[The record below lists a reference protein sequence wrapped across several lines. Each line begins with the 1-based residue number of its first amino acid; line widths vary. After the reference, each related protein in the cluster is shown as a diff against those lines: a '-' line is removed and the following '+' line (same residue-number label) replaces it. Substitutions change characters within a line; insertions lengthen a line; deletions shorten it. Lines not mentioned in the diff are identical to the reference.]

1 MRIPFARALVFATAT
16 VLTLGVAQAAEPA
29 MVGKTDKG
37 PALVD
42 SKGMTLYT
50 YDKDSEGKSVCY
62 DKCAVNW
69 PPLMAPAGAKAEGKY
84 SVVPRT
90 DGSHQWAYN
99 GMPLYTWI
107 KDAKPGDATGDGVG
121 GVWTLAKP

>member
-1 MRIPFARALVFATAT
+1 LVFATAT

-50 YDKDSEGKSVCY
+50 FDKDSEGKSVCY
-62 DKCAVNW
+62 DKCAANW
-69 PPLMAPAGAKAEGKY
+69 PPLTAPAGAKADGKY
-84 SVVPRT
+84 SVIDRT
-90 DGSHQWAYN
+90 DGTKQWAYN
-99 GMPLYTWI
+99 GQPLYTWV

-121 GVWTLAKP
+121 GVWYLAKP

>member
-50 YDKDSEGKSVCY
+50 FDKDSEGKSVCY
-62 DKCAVNW
+62 DKCAANW
-69 PPLMAPAGAKAEGKY
+69 PPLMAPAGAKADGKY
-84 SVVPRT
+84 SVIDRT
-90 DGSHQWAYN
+90 DGTKQWAYN
-99 GMPLYTWI
+99 GQPLYTWI

-121 GVWTLAKP
+121 GVWYLAKP